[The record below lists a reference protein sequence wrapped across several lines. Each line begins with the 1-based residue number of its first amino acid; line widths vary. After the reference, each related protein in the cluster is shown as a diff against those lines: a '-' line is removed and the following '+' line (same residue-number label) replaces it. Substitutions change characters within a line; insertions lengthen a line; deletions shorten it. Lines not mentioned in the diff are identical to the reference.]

1 MLRHMIDSS
10 PYLNQTKK
18 AISLQKL
25 DDILSVIR
33 KENFT

>member
-18 AISLQKL
+18 AIALQKL
-25 DDILSVIR
+25 DDIQSTLH
-33 KENFT
+33 KENFE